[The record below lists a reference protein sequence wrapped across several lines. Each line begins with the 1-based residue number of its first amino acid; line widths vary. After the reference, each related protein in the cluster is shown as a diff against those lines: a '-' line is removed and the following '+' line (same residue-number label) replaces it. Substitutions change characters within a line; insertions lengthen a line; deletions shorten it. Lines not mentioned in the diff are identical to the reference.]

1 MLTMQEIVQF
11 SKATNLLC
19 LLILER
25 KCLLNLFYWTK
36 RDTLIGRIRYDE
48 SSVLFF
54 KNIDAILYSLYQE
67 LVLCYEST
75 LAMENIYGGGRD

>member
-1 MLTMQEIVQF
+1 MMQEIVQF

-67 LVLCYEST
+67 LVLCSEST